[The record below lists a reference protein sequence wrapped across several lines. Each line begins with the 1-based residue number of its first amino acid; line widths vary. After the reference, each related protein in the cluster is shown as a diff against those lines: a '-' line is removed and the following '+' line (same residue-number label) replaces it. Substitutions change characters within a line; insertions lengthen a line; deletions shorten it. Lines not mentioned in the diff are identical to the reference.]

1 LSTTYEQV
9 YRLYQDGILTSGYR
23 QKLKQRVDP
32 NVGVFYL
39 RQVIEYKCSF
49 GSDRQGMYLSA
60 W

>member
-1 LSTTYEQV
+1 M
-9 YRLYQDGILTSGYR
+9 
-23 QKLKQRVDP
+23 KQRVDP
-32 NVGVFYL
+32 YIGVFYL